1 MFFPLLHYLLC
12 PVSCSPAC
20 PFCQGLA
27 QEASHFLVTAAH
39 LGCGNGGKSGLC
51 LSSTLFEMGTL
62 GESQEVVIEGGK
74 EEKSKHKRAGLGFL
88 SH

>member
-1 MFFPLLHYLLC
+1 MQSSLSFLPGPGPRGKPLL
-12 PVSCSPAC
+12 
-20 PFCQGLA
+20 
-27 QEASHFLVTAAH
+27 
-39 LGCGNGGKSGLC
+39 GNSSSFGVWKWGKSGLC
-51 LSSTLFEMGTL
+51 PSSTLFEMGTL